1 MTKSKILVI
10 LIGIIIL
17 IIMGYFLTNQT
28 EAPSPINEAKIV
40 AEDWIQNDSPT
51 YTFDGFDLEY
61 ISGEKIDEDG
71 YEFVFNFKSKSSG
84 YGDRNDQMSAQVITP
99 HTIQVYVYSD
109 EIVNAVIDNSYS
121 EFYQNDDDIVYS
133 VPVFFVD
140 SEENFIEVQRIIE
153 SEPTPTTSILELI
166 KGLTAEE
173 VNEGLFTNINPETE
187 LNSLEVLNNVA
198 LVDFNEKLDE
208 GVAGSAMVMSIRG
221 QIEKTLLEFPNID
234 SVVISIN
241 GETEEII
248 QP

>member
-28 EAPSPINEAKIV
+28 EAPSPIDESKIV

-71 YEFVFNFKSKSSG
+71 YEFVFNFKSKSAG

-109 EIVNAVIDNSYS
+109 EVVNAVIDNSYS

-166 KGLTAEE
+166 KGLTVEE

-208 GVAGSAMVMSIRG
+208 GVAGSAMVMSIRD

-241 GETEEII
+241 GETEEIL